1 MLMGASLGHTFPTW
15 RLSVKVGDLVKYNR
29 HGCRHT
35 GIIIG
40 FDRDDDPLVWEN
52 DRGVAMANWRSLAEV
67 ISESR

>member
-1 MLMGASLGHTFPTW
+1 M
-15 RLSVKVGDLVKYNR
+15 KVGDLVKYNR

-52 DRGVAMANWRSLAEV
+52 DRGVAMANWRSLVEV